1 MRILALALIVSG
13 CAVWSDGAVVDYSR
27 FINIPLTISGGG
39 GSSQMPWEAD
49 TGYKQNRS
57 WTGNEPWNTTRFG
70 AYTIHNTPIGTK
82 TCVDTGYTTLCN

>member
-1 MRILALALIVSG
+1 
-13 CAVWSDGAVVDYSR
+13 
-27 FINIPLTISGGG
+27 
-39 GSSQMPWEAD
+39 MPWEAD